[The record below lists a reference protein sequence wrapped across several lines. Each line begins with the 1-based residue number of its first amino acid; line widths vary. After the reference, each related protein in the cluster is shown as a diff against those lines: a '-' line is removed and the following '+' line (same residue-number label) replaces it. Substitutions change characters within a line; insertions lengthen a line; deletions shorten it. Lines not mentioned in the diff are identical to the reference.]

1 MHVASGV
8 VNNRRISSPVVI
20 MLKLD
25 ISKYAIMIV
34 TMVVIMVT
42 MVRVWQVMVKKH
54 DCEMTWMFE
63 RANFTRIFLP
73 SDVQELYPTYG
84 LYFYGEG

>member
-1 MHVASGV
+1 MHVLSGV
-8 VNNRRISSPVVI
+8 VSNRRVSSPVAI
-20 MLKLD
+20 MFKLD
-25 ISKYAIMIV
+25 ISKY
-34 TMVVIMVT
+34 VIMAVIVVT

-63 RANFTRIFLP
+63 RANFTRILLP
-73 SDVQELYPTYG
+73 SDVQELYPAYG

>member
-1 MHVASGV
+1 MHVLSGV
-8 VNNRRISSPVVI
+8 VSNRRVSIPVAI
-20 MLKLD
+20 MFKFD
-25 ISKYAIMIV
+25 ISKYVIMTV
-34 TMVVIMVT
+34 TMAVIVVT

-63 RANFTRIFLP
+63 RTNFTKILLP